1 MRAQLSCSVALE
13 SVAGHH
19 ALLTQHTAYPADL
32 PYAVCAPS
40 VLPPA
45 GDVLSELR
53 AEAVSQGVDPHAAPQ
68 LEVEA
73 ECAYYSPTDDMV
85 MEVVSDG

>member
-1 MRAQLSCSVALE
+1 
-13 SVAGHH
+13 
-19 ALLTQHTAYPADL
+19 
-32 PYAVCAPS
+32 
-40 VLPPA
+40 
-45 GDVLSELR
+45 
-53 AEAVSQGVDPHAAPQ
+53 VDPHAAPQ